1 MAGAIGGATLGVLFY
16 HYMNPASS
24 PLRWGI
30 LSTGRIAGVFAQG
43 VALSKNSRVVAVG
56 SRTLEA
62 AQTFATAQGIARA
75 HGSYEA
81 LLADPEVEAV
91 YIATPH
97 PQHAEWA
104 IKAAEAGKHILCEK
118 PMGLNQAEAMVMVQ
132 TAREHGVVLMEAF
145 MYRCHPQT
153 AKVVELIR
161 SGALGAVGLVQA
173 AFSFKSDYNATSRIW
188 ANDAGGGGIL
198 DVGCYTVSM
207 ARLVAGAVS
216 GKPFLD
222 PISVTG
228 AGVLHAES
236 GADVYAAATLKFDN
250 GVIAQV
256 STGVGLTQDNVVR
269 IYGTEGWLLIP
280 SPWVINREGGPS
292 KLLLHK
298 PGAAVP
304 EEIVI
309 EGGPLYALEADA
321 FAAAVR
327 AGLRDVPQMSTDD
340 TLGNLA
346 VLDQWRALIGLV
358 YESEAPAAYTQTIS
372 RRPLRRRANAPMIH
386 ATVPGVALP
395 VSRLIM
401 GCDNQRAMPHAAAM
415 WDDYFERGGNTF
427 DTANLYGSG
436 LQERLLGQW
445 MKNRGLRDQLIVI
458 GKGGHTPYCT
468 PEGITRQLHESL
480 ERLQTDRVDIYLMHR
495 DNLAMP
501 VGELVDVLNEHVRAG
516 RIGIF
521 GGSNWTIDRVV
532 AANRYAKRKGLQGF
546 GALSNNF
553 SLARMVDPV
562 WGGCVSASD
571 PASRKWLKKT
581 QLPHFAWSSQ
591 ARGFFTDRAGRGKPG
606 DEELRRCW
614 YSEDNFVRR
623 DRAVA
628 LAAKKGVSPIA
639 IAAAYVL
646 HQPFPHFAL
655 IGPRMISETVS
666 SLECLGV
673 SLSPKEIAW
682 LNLEREKP

>member
-1 MAGAIGGATLGVLFY
+1 MALRIAVVTLAVLFPFD
-16 HYMNPASS
+16 MNPASS

-43 VALSKNSRVVAVG
+43 VAASQNGRLVAVG
-56 SRTLEA
+56 SRALEPAEAFA
-62 AQTFATAQGIARA
+62 ATHGIARA

-81 LLADPEVEAV
+81 LLADSEVEAV

-97 PQHAEWA
+97 PQHAEWV

-118 PMGLNQAEAMVMVQ
+118 PLGLNHAEAMVMVQ
-132 TAREHGVVLMEAF
+132 AAREHGVVLMEAF

-153 AKVVELIR
+153 AKIVELIR
-161 SGALGAVGLVQA
+161 SGALGTVGLVQA
-173 AFSFKSDYNATSRIW
+173 AFSFKTDYNPTSRLW

-207 ARLVAGAVS
+207 ARLVAGAAS

-222 PISVTG
+222 PVAVTG
-228 AGVLHAES
+228 AGVLHPES
-236 GADVYAAATLKFDN
+236 GADVYAAATLKFEN
-250 GVIAQV
+250 GVIVQV

-269 IYGTEGWLLIP
+269 IYGTAGWLLVP
-280 SPWVINREGGPS
+280 SPWVINREGGSS

-298 PGAAVP
+298 PGASVP

-309 EGGPLYALEADA
+309 EGAPLYALEADA

-327 AGLRDVPQMSTDD
+327 AGLHDVPQMSSDD

-346 VLDQWRALIGLV
+346 TLDQWRAAIGLT
-358 YESEAPAAYTQTIS
+358 YEAEKPAAFTHTIA
-372 RRPLRRRANAPMIH
+372 RRPLRRRADAPM
-386 ATVPGVALP
+386 AYADVPGVARP
-395 VSRLIM
+395 VARLVM
-401 GCDNQRAMPHAAAM
+401 GCDNQRTMPHAAAM

-427 DTANLYGSG
+427 DTAWLYAGG

-445 MKNRGLRDQLIVI
+445 IKNRGVRDEVVVI
-458 GKGGHTPYCT
+458 GKGGHTPFCT
-468 PEGITRQLHESL
+468 PEGITLQLHETL
-480 ERLQTDRVDIYLMHR
+480 ERLQTGRVDIYLMHR
-495 DNLAMP
+495 DNPDLP
-501 VGELVDVLNEHVRAG
+501 VGEFVDVLNEHHRAG

-521 GGSNWTIDRVV
+521 GGSNWSIERVA

-562 WGGCVSASD
+562 WGGCVAASD
-571 PASRKWLKKT
+571 EASRKWLKKT
-581 QLPHFAWSSQ
+581 QLPLFAWSSQ
-591 ARGFFTDRAGRGKPG
+591 ARGFFTDRAGRDKVS
-606 DEELRRCW
+606 DAELVRCW
-614 YSEDNFVRR
+614 YSEDNFARR
-623 DRAVA
+623 ERAVA

-646 HQPFPHFAL
+646 HQPFPTFAL
-655 IGPRMISETVS
+655 IGPRVIVETVS

-673 SLSPKEIAW
+673 TLSPKEVAW
-682 LNLEREKP
+682 LNLERERV

>member
-1 MAGAIGGATLGVLFY
+1 
-16 HYMNPASS
+16 MNAESA

-43 VALSKNSRVVAVG
+43 VAASKNSRLVAVG
-56 SRTLEA
+56 SRTPGPAQAFA
-62 AQTFATAQGIARA
+62 ATHGIGRV

-97 PQHAEWA
+97 PQHAEWV
-104 IKAAEAGKHILCEK
+104 IKAAEAGKHVLCEK

-132 TAREHGVVLMEAF
+132 AAREHGVVLMEAF

-153 AKVVELIR
+153 AKIVELVR
-161 SGALGAVGLVQA
+161 SGVLGTIGVVQA
-173 AFSFKSDYNATSRIW
+173 AFSFKTDYNATSRLW

-207 ARLVAGAVS
+207 ARLVAGAAA

-222 PISVTG
+222 PVSVTG
-228 AGVLHAES
+228 AGVLHPES
-236 GADVYAAATLKFDN
+236 GADVYAAATLKFEN
-250 GVIAQV
+250 NVIAQV

-269 IYGTEGWLLIP
+269 IYGSAGWLLVP
-280 SPWVINREGGPS
+280 SPWVINRDGGSS
-292 KLLLHK
+292 KLILHK
-298 PGAAVP
+298 AGASSP

-309 EGGPLYALEADA
+309 EGAPLYALEADA

-327 AGLRDVPQMSTDD
+327 GGLSDVPQMSTAD
-340 TLGNLA
+340 TLGNLGA
-346 VLDQWRALIGLV
+346 LDQWRAAIGLV
-358 YESEAPAAYTQTIS
+358 YESEKPAAFTSTIA
-372 RRPLRRRANAPMIH
+372 RRPLRRRPGAPM
-386 ATVPGVALP
+386 TYGNVPGVALP
-395 VSRLIM
+395 VSRLVM
-401 GCDNQRAMPHAAAM
+401 GCDNQRTMPQAAAM

-427 DTANLYGSG
+427 DTAWLYGGG

-445 MKNRGLRDQLIVI
+445 IKNRGLRDQVVVI
-458 GKGGHTPYCT
+458 GKGGHTPFCT
-468 PEGITRQLHESL
+468 PEGITHQLHETL
-480 ERLQTDRVDIYLMHR
+480 ERLQAERVDIYLMHR
-495 DNLAMP
+495 DNPDLPA
-501 VGELVDVLNEHVRAG
+501 GELVEVLNEHVRAG

-521 GGSNWTIDRVV
+521 GGSNWSIARVA

-562 WGGCVSASD
+562 WGGCVAASD
-571 PASRKWLKKT
+571 MASRKWLKKM

-591 ARGFFTDRAGRGKPG
+591 ARGFFTDRAGRDKTS
-606 DEELRRCW
+606 DAEMVRCW
-614 YSEDNFVRR
+614 YSDDNFARR
-623 DRAVA
+623 ERAVA
-628 LAAKKGVSPIA
+628 LAEKKGVSPIA

-646 HQPFPHFAL
+646 HQPFPSFAL
-655 IGPRMISETVS
+655 IGPRVIAETVS
-666 SLECLGV
+666 SLECLRV
-673 SLSPKEIAW
+673 ELTPKEVAW
-682 LNLEREKP
+682 LNLERERV